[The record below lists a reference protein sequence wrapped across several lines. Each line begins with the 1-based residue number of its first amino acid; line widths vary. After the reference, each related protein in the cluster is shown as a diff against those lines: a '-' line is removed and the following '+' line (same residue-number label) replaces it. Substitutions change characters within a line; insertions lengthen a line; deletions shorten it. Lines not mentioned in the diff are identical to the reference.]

1 MANEPNFEQ
10 LIPIFWI
17 VEKDV
22 QLVESCGYGS
32 QRKRRISFFALF
44 LRFSAKNGGWK
55 KKKSIFLEN
64 TGKIFTSTDL
74 QILAHPFCVLSK
86 YRSSLAFRFSFI
98 FLVGFSS
105 SFQVIQSREK
115 LALTYLFQ
123 KNFFMSDSM
132 IASNKCKKW
141 NVIIYT
147 IIYVY
152 LCCK

>member
-44 LRFSAKNGGWK
+44 LRFSAKNGGR

-98 FLVGFSS
+98 FWLV
-105 SFQVIQSREK
+105 FQVLFKLFSQEK
-115 LALTYLFQ
+115 NLPWLTYS
-123 KNFFMSDSM
+123 KIFFLSQTLWIDW
-132 IASNKCKKW
+132 CLKKW

>member
-10 LIPIFWI
+10 LIPVFWI

-22 QLVESCGYGS
+22 QLVESCGYGHMTHIWVTTKTKNFVLCTFS
-32 QRKRRISFFALF
+32 SFFCEKWGT
-44 LRFSAKNGGWK
+44 KNE
-55 KKKSIFLEN
+55 KSIFLEN
-64 TGKIFTSTDL
+64 TGKILTSTDL
-74 QILAHPFCVLSK
+74 KILAHPFCVLSK

-123 KNFFMSDSM
+123 KKFFMSDYD
-132 IASNKCKKW
+132 C
-141 NVIIYT
+141 V
-147 IIYVY
+147 
-152 LCCK
+152 

>member
-10 LIPIFWI
+10 LIPVFWI

-32 QRKRRISFFALF
+32 QRKQRISFFALF
-44 LRFSAKNGGWK
+44 LRFSAKNGGR

-123 KNFFMSDSM
+123 NIFFISDSM
-132 IASNKCKKW
+132 IASNKCKK
-141 NVIIYT
+141 
-147 IIYVY
+147 
-152 LCCK
+152 